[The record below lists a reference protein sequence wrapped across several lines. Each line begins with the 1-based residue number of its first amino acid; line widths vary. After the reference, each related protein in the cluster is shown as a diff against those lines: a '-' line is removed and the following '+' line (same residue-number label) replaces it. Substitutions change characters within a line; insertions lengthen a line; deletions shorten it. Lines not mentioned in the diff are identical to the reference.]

1 MSRTWSRAG
10 GLLALVLL
18 AGCAAA
24 PVRQAPEVVSADQ
37 AQARQQA
44 RQASLQALPDW
55 SMQGR
60 VALSVGDR
68 GGSGRLDWRQQG
80 DAFEVS
86 LAAPVTRQSWR
97 LAGTPQ
103 GATLEGLEGGP
114 RAGRDADVLLREATG
129 WPIPVQA
136 MAWWVRGLASPDAVL
151 EFGADGRP
159 RRLYAQGWTVDYQEW
174 LPASEPWPEMPRRLQ
189 AVRGDARVRL
199 VVDGWE
205 PGR

>member
-1 MSRTWSRAG
+1 MSRTGSRAG

-44 RQASLQALPDW
+44 RQARLQALPDW

-97 LAGTPQ
+97 LAGTPL

-159 RRLYAQGWTVDYQEW
+159 RRLHAQGWTVDYQEW
-174 LPASEPWPEMPRRLQ
+174 LPASGPWPEMPRRLQ
-189 AVRGDARVRL
+189 AVRGDARVRV

-205 PGR
+205 PAR

>member
-44 RQASLQALPDW
+44 RQARLQALPDW

-80 DAFEVS
+80 DAS
-86 LAAPVTRQSWR
+86 
-97 LAGTPQ
+97 
-103 GATLEGLEGGP
+103 
-114 RAGRDADVLLREATG
+114 
-129 WPIPVQA
+129 
-136 MAWWVRGLASPDAVL
+136 
-151 EFGADGRP
+151 RP
-159 RRLYAQGWTVDYQEW
+159 FF
-174 LPASEPWPEMPRRLQ
+174 SEPVHGK
-189 AVRGDARVRL
+189 AA
-199 VVDGWE
+199 
-205 PGR
+205 

>member
-1 MSRTWSRAG
+1 MSGAWSRAG
-10 GLLALVLL
+10 GMLALALL

-97 LAGTPQ
+97 LAGTHL

-189 AVRGDARVRL
+189 AVRGDARVRV

-205 PGR
+205 PAR